1 MRPNGG
7 STTDAT
13 TASAASATR
22 VDPAFVAEAGRGCHI
37 ALDATATSW
46 HLGCEAVDPDEYSDD
61 AVFPDVAIDFDQGA
75 RSSSARLSVTNV
87 GDGDCVKV
95 AYVTV
100 YETKCVGRNGQELEQ
115 GVTIDNGGGRSNVTT
130 FIALVPPNA
139 FLHLCR
145 LKLKKG
151 EDVRSVRIDNDVRPW
166 SMHPEP
172 NDTHARSVGFPL
184 RGERFLCTQSEGGE
198 LTHFFSGN
206 LHAVDFRCDV
216 GTPVLA
222 VGDGEVVEVND
233 SNTLTG
239 IAVGNL
245 FKWNSIVLKLDE
257 EDSSSARAAGATSS
271 TGGWRRRE
279 LDRRALR
286 GQGWRFIRRVR
297 ARRAQELASQSRRP
311 RHAGTSHLFKRV
323 GGFQP
328 GTALTLHRVSFERG
342 DGEHG
347 SRALRAGVRQIG
359 IGEIRSARGRVLQRK
374 RSSRRRVRVEIAIFV
389 ILNYGGAS

>member
-87 GDGDCVKV
+87 GDDECVKV

-139 FLHLCR
+139 SLHLCR

-271 TGGWRRRE
+271 TAGGAE
-279 LDRRALR
+279 ESS
-286 GQGWRFIRRVR
+286 I
-297 ARRAQELASQSRRP
+297 
-311 RHAGTSHLFKRV
+311 AGRYEVK
-323 GGFQP
+323 GGDLYVEYVHV
-328 GTALTLHRVSFERG
+328 AH
-342 DGEHG
+342 
-347 SRALRAGVRQIG
+347 
-359 IGEIRSARGRVLQRK
+359 
-374 RSSRRRVRVEIAIFV
+374 RSSRVKVGDRVTRGQVICSSGSVGFSPEPHLHFTAFRSSEAMANTVRVLFEPAYDRSGSAKYV
-389 ILNYGGAS
+389 PRAGEYYNENGPVVAASASK